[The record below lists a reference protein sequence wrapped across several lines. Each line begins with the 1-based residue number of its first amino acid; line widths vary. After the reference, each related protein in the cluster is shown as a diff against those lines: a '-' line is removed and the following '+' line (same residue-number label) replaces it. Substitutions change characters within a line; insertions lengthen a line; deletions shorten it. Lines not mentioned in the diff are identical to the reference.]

1 MLQTQKMTMFLRS
14 QYDVFRWQGYT
25 RYVMERYTKIAGHYM
40 DLVPERRPPI
50 NLSNEILM
58 GMLKVADRVNTGMTT
73 QFDQGY
79 GLFETF
85 LTELQLNIML
95 KCLCYMYM
103 IDMPFWYVTSFSYK
117 KFIFLKIILLKKTVQ
132 NLCG

>member
-1 MLQTQKMTMFLRS
+1 
-14 QYDVFRWQGYT
+14 
-25 RYVMERYTKIAGHYM
+25 M

-95 KCLCYMYM
+95 KCLSYMYM
-103 IDMPFWYVTSFSYK
+103 IDMPF
-117 KFIFLKIILLKKTVQ
+117 
-132 NLCG
+132 